1 MGSGGCY
8 NAAQTGGCGS
18 MVECGLPKP
27 ETRVRFPSPAP
38 MFTGVF
44 SLSPVFASV
53 LHQPASH
60 RLKWS
65 KPVGFSQTCFFF
77 PAHADLDSFS
87 KEKSPL
93 LAAPTPKTLKISY
106 GDWCSIQREET
117 VCDRYSRLGDDFH
130 YRRACHPQ
138 DRIKASGSRSKQRGQ
153 RPGIQNLPVFSGCP
167 LRRQA
172 ADFAAP

>member
-1 MGSGGCY
+1 MELVSWVKER
-8 NAAQTGGCGS
+8 GCGS

-38 MFTGVF
+38 SITRGF
-44 SLSPVFASV
+44 SHFASV
-53 LHQPASH
+53 LHQAGAS
-60 RLKWS
+60 RCLTCS
-65 KPVGFSQTCFFF
+65 RPVVFSQPCLVF
-77 PAHADLDSFS
+77 PAHAHLDNFS
-87 KEKSPL
+87 KEKSPVL
-93 LAAPTPKTLKISY
+93 VAPTPTPGKTTY

-117 VCDRYSRLGDDFH
+117 VCDRHSRLGDDFH
-130 YRRACHPQ
+130 YRRACHHQ
-138 DRIKASGSRSKQRGQ
+138 DRLKASGSRFKQCGQ